1 MEWATL
7 MALYKEDRERFPI
20 LTRLSKDHLVRVPTL
35 SLYLSIYLGLY
46 LSSRSD
52 SCLCCV
58 FQHLTSKS
66 MMRGYL
72 ARDMLSSE
80 IAGVLRE
87 KGRAANSRSTL
98 LYLIDRPE

>member
-35 SLYLSIYLGLY
+35 SLY